1 MGYDGSSYSA
11 GYCSSGDTPT
21 FVWMDSDGQAHN
33 LTADTP
39 AWSNNE
45 IYDISLEYMQS
56 TIPDEYSLI
65 QNYPN
70 PFNPST
76 TISFSV
82 PTNGHVTINVFDVN
96 GRLVS
101 TLLDDSMSSGYHHV
115 TWDAADMSAGLY
127 IYTLQAEGI
136 SLSNKMILM
145 K

>member
-1 MGYDGSSYSA
+1 
-11 GYCSSGDTPT
+11 
-21 FVWMDSDGQAHN
+21 
-33 LTADTP
+33 
-39 AWSNNE
+39 
-45 IYDISLEYMQS
+45 MQS
-56 TIPDEYSLI
+56 TLPDEYSLI

-101 TLLDDSMSSGYHHV
+101 TLLDDTMSSGYHNV

-127 IYTLQAEGI
+127 IYTLQAKGI